1 MYDISIMIKE
11 NYSLFHNNTFGIDA
25 KCSYFIEYGTIEE
38 LKGALAFAKEKGLKM
53 LHIGG
58 GSNLLFTQDFNGVVL
73 HAISKGIKIIEDTE
87 HEVYVQADAGV
98 VWDDFVDWTIS
109 HELYGLE
116 NLSLIPGEVGA
127 SAVQNIGAYGIEAC
141 QYIAQVNTLEIAT
154 RKTKIFDVKECDY
167 GYRHSIFKSTLS
179 GQYIITSVVY
189 KLSKKFIPHLEYGA
203 LKSLLTQHKLSEQ
216 EVSAR
221 QLRDLI
227 INVRNEKLPNP
238 KEIGSAGSFFMNP
251 VVTQETY
258 ERLAES
264 YPNIPHYPVPGGIK
278 LSAGWMI
285 DQAGWKGKRIG
296 SAGVYEKQALV
307 LVNHGGAYGAEI
319 VALAK
324 KIQED
329 IYQQFGVKIY
339 PEAIYI

>member
-1 MYDISIMIKE
+1 MIKE
-11 NYSLFHNNTFGIDA
+11 NYSLLHNNTFGIDA
-25 KCSYFIEYGTIEE
+25 KCRYFIEYATTHE
-38 LKGALAFAKEKGLKM
+38 LREALAFVKGKGIKM

-58 GSNLLFTQDFNGVVL
+58 GSNLLFTQDFNGAIL
-73 HAISKGIKIIEDTE
+73 HAISKDIKITGETE
-87 HEVYVQADAGV
+87 HKVYVQADAGV

-154 RKTKIFDVKECDY
+154 GKTQAFDVKECDY

-189 KLSKKFIPHLEYGA
+189 RLSREFTPHLEYGA
-203 LKSLLTQHKLSEQ
+203 LRSLLAQHKISEQ
-216 EVSAR
+216 EVTAR

-227 INVRNEKLPNP
+227 IDVRNEKLPRP
-238 KEIGSAGSFFMNP
+238 KETGSAGSFFMNP

-258 ERLAES
+258 ERLALS
-264 YPNIPHYPVPGGIK
+264 YPNIPHYPAPGGVK

-296 SAGVYEKQALV
+296 CAGVHDKQALV
-307 LVNHGGAYGAEI
+307 LVNHGGASGADI

-329 IYQQFGVKIY
+329 IYQQFGIKIY

>member
-1 MYDISIMIKE
+1 MIKE
-11 NYSLFHNNTFGIDA
+11 NYSLLHNNTFGIDA
-25 KCSYFIEYGTIEE
+25 KCRYFIEYATTHE
-38 LKGALAFAKEKGLKM
+38 LREALAFVKGKGIKM

-58 GSNLLFTQDFNGVVL
+58 GSNLLFTQDFNGAIL
-73 HAISKGIKIIEDTE
+73 HAISKDIKITGETE

-154 RKTKIFDVKECDY
+154 GKTQAFDVKECDY

-189 KLSKKFIPHLEYGA
+189 RLSREFTPHLEYGA
-203 LKSLLTQHKLSEQ
+203 LRSLLAQHKISEQ
-216 EVSAR
+216 EVTAR

-227 INVRNEKLPNP
+227 IDVRNEKLPRP
-238 KEIGSAGSFFMNP
+238 KETGSAGSFFMNP
-251 VVTQETY
+251 VVTQEIY
-258 ERLAES
+258 ERLALS
-264 YPNIPHYPVPGGIK
+264 YPNIPHYPAPGGVK

-296 SAGVYEKQALV
+296 CAGVYDKQALV
-307 LVNHGGAYGAEI
+307 LVNHGGASGADI

-329 IYQQFGVKIY
+329 IYQQFGIKIY

>member
-1 MYDISIMIKE
+1 MTFQE
-11 NYSLFHNNTFGIDA
+11 NFSLLKFNTFGIDA
-25 KCSYFIEYGTIEE
+25 NCKYFFEYHNIGE
-38 LKGALAFAKEKGLKM
+38 LKEAINKTKQLQVEM
-53 LHIGG
+53 YHIGG
-58 GSNLLFTQDFNGVVL
+58 GSNLLFTKDFDGAIL
-73 HAISKGIKIIEDTE
+73 HAATKDIKVVEETDE
-87 HEVYVQADAGV
+87 YAYVEADAGV
-98 VWDDFVDWTIS
+98 VWDTFVDWTIT
-109 HELYGLE
+109 HGYYGLE

-154 RKTKIFDVKECDY
+154 GKAKVFDVKECDY
-167 GYRHSIFKSTLS
+167 GYRHSIFKSALS

-189 KLSKKFIPHLEYGA
+189 KLSKKFTPHLEYGA

-216 EVSAR
+216 EVTAR

-307 LVNHGGAYGAEI
+307 LVNHGGADGAEI

>member
-1 MYDISIMIKE
+1 MIKE
-11 NYSLFHNNTFGIDA
+11 NYSLLHNNTFGIDA
-25 KCSYFIEYGTIEE
+25 KCRYFIEYATTHE
-38 LKGALAFAKEKGLKM
+38 LREALAFVKGKGIKM

-58 GSNLLFTQDFNGVVL
+58 GSNLLFTQDFNGAIL
-73 HAISKGIKIIEDTE
+73 HAISKDIKITGETE

-154 RKTKIFDVKECDY
+154 GKTQAFDVKECDY

-189 KLSKKFIPHLEYGA
+189 RLSREFTPHLEYGA
-203 LKSLLTQHKLSEQ
+203 LRSLLAQHKISEQ
-216 EVSAR
+216 EVTAR

-227 INVRNEKLPNP
+227 IDVRNEKLPHP
-238 KEIGSAGSFFMNP
+238 KKTGSAGSFFMNP

-258 ERLAES
+258 ERLALS
-264 YPNIPHYPVPGGIK
+264 YPNIPHYPAPGGVK

-296 SAGVYEKQALV
+296 CAGVYDKQALV
-307 LVNHGGAYGAEI
+307 LVNHGGASGADI

-329 IYQQFGVKIY
+329 IYQQFGIKIY

>member
-1 MYDISIMIKE
+1 MIKE
-11 NYSLFHNNTFGIDA
+11 NYSLLHNNTFCIDA
-25 KCSYFIEYGTIEE
+25 KCRYFIEYATTHE
-38 LKGALAFAKEKGLKM
+38 LREALAFVKGKDIKM

-58 GSNLLFTQDFNGVVL
+58 GSNLLFTQDFNGAIL
-73 HAISKGIKIIEDTE
+73 HAISKDIKITGETE

-154 RKTKIFDVKECDY
+154 GKTQAFDVKECDY

-189 KLSKKFIPHLEYGA
+189 RLSREFTPHLEYGA
-203 LKSLLTQHKLSEQ
+203 LRSLLTQHKISEQ
-216 EVSAR
+216 EVTAR

-227 INVRNEKLPNP
+227 IDVRNEKLPHP
-238 KEIGSAGSFFMNP
+238 KETGSAGSFFMNP

-258 ERLAES
+258 ERLALS
-264 YPNIPHYPVPGGIK
+264 YPNIPHYPAPGGVK

-296 SAGVYEKQALV
+296 CAGVYDKQALV
-307 LVNHGGAYGAEI
+307 LVNHGGASGADI

-329 IYQQFGVKIY
+329 IYQQFGIKIY

>member
-1 MYDISIMIKE
+1 MIKE
-11 NYSLFHNNTFGIDA
+11 NYSLLHNNTFGIDA
-25 KCSYFIEYGTIEE
+25 KCRYFIEYATTHE
-38 LKGALAFAKEKGLKM
+38 LREALAFVKGKGIKM

-58 GSNLLFTQDFNGVVL
+58 GSNLLFTQDFNGAIL
-73 HAISKGIKIIEDTE
+73 HAISKDIKITGETE

-154 RKTKIFDVKECDY
+154 GKTQAFDVKECDY

-189 KLSKKFIPHLEYGA
+189 RLSREFTPHLEYGA
-203 LKSLLTQHKLSEQ
+203 LRSLLAQHKISEQ
-216 EVSAR
+216 EVTAR

-227 INVRNEKLPNP
+227 IDVRNEKLPHP
-238 KEIGSAGSFFMNP
+238 KETGSAGSFFMNP
-251 VVTQETY
+251 VVTQKTY
-258 ERLAES
+258 ERLALS
-264 YPNIPHYPVPGGIK
+264 YPNIPHYPAPGGVK

-296 SAGVYEKQALV
+296 CAGVYDKQALV
-307 LVNHGGAYGAEI
+307 LVNHGGASGADI

-329 IYQQFGVKIY
+329 IYQQFGIKIY

>member
-1 MYDISIMIKE
+1 MIKE
-11 NYSLFHNNTFGIDA
+11 NYSLLHNNTFGIDA
-25 KCSYFIEYGTIEE
+25 KCRYFIEYATTHE
-38 LKGALAFAKEKGLKM
+38 LREALAFVKGKDIKM

-58 GSNLLFTQDFNGVVL
+58 GSNLLFTQDFNGAIL
-73 HAISKGIKIIEDTE
+73 HAISKDIKITGETE

-154 RKTKIFDVKECDY
+154 GKTQAFDVKECDY

-189 KLSKKFIPHLEYGA
+189 RLSREFTPHLEYGA
-203 LKSLLTQHKLSEQ
+203 LRSLLTQHKISEQ
-216 EVSAR
+216 EVTAR

-227 INVRNEKLPNP
+227 IDVRNEKLPHP
-238 KEIGSAGSFFMNP
+238 KETGSAGSFFMNP

-258 ERLAES
+258 ERLALS
-264 YPNIPHYPVPGGIK
+264 YPNIPHYPAPGGVK

-296 SAGVYEKQALV
+296 CAGVYDKQALV
-307 LVNHGGAYGAEI
+307 LVNHGGASGADI

-329 IYQQFGVKIY
+329 IYQQFGIKIY

>member
-1 MYDISIMIKE
+1 MIKE
-11 NYSLFHNNTFGIDA
+11 NYSLLHNNTFGIDA
-25 KCSYFIEYGTIEE
+25 KCRYFIEYATTHE
-38 LKGALAFAKEKGLKM
+38 LREALAFVKGKGIKM

-58 GSNLLFTQDFNGVVL
+58 GSNLLFTQDFNGAIL
-73 HAISKGIKIIEDTE
+73 HAISKDIKITGETE

-154 RKTKIFDVKECDY
+154 GKTQEFDVKECDY

-189 KLSKKFIPHLEYGA
+189 RLSREFTPHLEYGA
-203 LKSLLTQHKLSEQ
+203 LRSLLAQHKISEQ
-216 EVSAR
+216 EVTAR

-227 INVRNEKLPNP
+227 IDVRNEKLPHP
-238 KEIGSAGSFFMNP
+238 KETGSAGSFFMNP

-258 ERLAES
+258 ERLALS
-264 YPNIPHYPVPGGIK
+264 YPNIPHYPAPGGVK

-296 SAGVYEKQALV
+296 CAGVYDKQALV
-307 LVNHGGAYGAEI
+307 LINHGGASGADI

-329 IYQQFGVKIY
+329 IYQQFGIKIY

>member
-1 MYDISIMIKE
+1 MELPDFFSRNRK
-11 NYSLFHNNTFGIDA
+11 F
-25 KCSYFIEYGTIEE
+25 FI
-38 LKGALAFAKEKGLKM
+38 L
-53 LHIGG
+53 
-58 GSNLLFTQDFNGVVL
+58 
-73 HAISKGIKIIEDTE
+73 
-87 HEVYVQADAGV
+87 
-98 VWDDFVDWTIS
+98 
-109 HELYGLE
+109 
-116 NLSLIPGEVGA
+116 
-127 SAVQNIGAYGIEAC
+127 
-141 QYIAQVNTLEIAT
+141 
-154 RKTKIFDVKECDY
+154 
-167 GYRHSIFKSTLS
+167 
-179 GQYIITSVVY
+179 
-189 KLSKKFIPHLEYGA
+189 
-203 LKSLLTQHKLSEQ
+203 Q
-216 EVSAR
+216 EVTAT

-264 YPNIPHYPVPGGIK
+264 YPNIPHYLVPGGIK

-285 DQAGWKGKRIG
+285 DQAGWKGRRIG
-296 SAGVYEKQALV
+296 HVGVYDKQALV
-307 LVNHGGAYGAEI
+307 LVNHGGADGAEI

>member
-1 MYDISIMIKE
+1 MIKE
-11 NYSLFHNNTFGIDA
+11 NYSLLHNNTFGIDA
-25 KCSYFIEYGTIEE
+25 KCRYFIEYATTHE
-38 LKGALAFAKEKGLKM
+38 LREALAFVKGKGIKM

-58 GSNLLFTQDFNGVVL
+58 GSNLLFTQDFNGAIL
-73 HAISKGIKIIEDTE
+73 HAISKDIKITGETE

-154 RKTKIFDVKECDY
+154 GKTQAFDVKECDY

-179 GQYIITSVVY
+179 EQYIITSVVY
-189 KLSKKFIPHLEYGA
+189 RLSREFTPHLEYGA
-203 LKSLLTQHKLSEQ
+203 LRSLLAQHKISEQ
-216 EVSAR
+216 EVTAR

-227 INVRNEKLPNP
+227 IDVRNEKLPHP
-238 KEIGSAGSFFMNP
+238 KETGSAGSFFMNP

-258 ERLAES
+258 ERLALS
-264 YPNIPHYPVPGGIK
+264 YPNIPHYPAPGGVK

-296 SAGVYEKQALV
+296 CAGVYDKQALV
-307 LVNHGGAYGAEI
+307 LVNHGGASGADI

-329 IYQQFGVKIY
+329 IYQQFGIKIY

>member
-1 MYDISIMIKE
+1 MIKE
-11 NYSLFHNNTFGIDA
+11 NYSLLHNNTFGIDA
-25 KCSYFIEYGTIEE
+25 KCRYFIEYATTHE
-38 LKGALAFAKEKGLKM
+38 LREALAFVKGKGIKM

-58 GSNLLFTQDFNGVVL
+58 GSNLLFTQDFNGAIL
-73 HAISKGIKIIEDTE
+73 HAISKDIKITGETE

-154 RKTKIFDVKECDY
+154 GKTQAFDVKECDY

-189 KLSKKFIPHLEYGA
+189 RLSREFTPHLEYGA
-203 LKSLLTQHKLSEQ
+203 LRSLLAQHKISEQ
-216 EVSAR
+216 EVTAR

-227 INVRNEKLPNP
+227 IGVRNEKLPHP
-238 KEIGSAGSFFMNP
+238 KETGSAGSFFMNP

-258 ERLAES
+258 ERLALS
-264 YPNIPHYPVPGGIK
+264 YPNIPHYPAPGGVK

-296 SAGVYEKQALV
+296 CAGVYDKQALV
-307 LVNHGGAYGAEI
+307 LVNHGGASGADI

-329 IYQQFGVKIY
+329 IYQQFGIKIY

>member
-1 MYDISIMIKE
+1 MIKE
-11 NYSLFHNNTFGIDA
+11 NYSLLHNNTFGIDA
-25 KCSYFIEYGTIEE
+25 KCRYFIEYATTHE
-38 LKGALAFAKEKGLKM
+38 LREALAFVKGKGIKM

-58 GSNLLFTQDFNGVVL
+58 GSNLLFTQDFNGAIL
-73 HAISKGIKIIEDTE
+73 HAISKDIKITGETE

-154 RKTKIFDVKECDY
+154 GKTQVFDVKECDY

-189 KLSKKFIPHLEYGA
+189 RLSREFTPHLEYGA
-203 LKSLLTQHKLSEQ
+203 LRSLLAQHKISEQ
-216 EVSAR
+216 EVTAR

-227 INVRNEKLPNP
+227 IDVRNEKLPHP
-238 KEIGSAGSFFMNP
+238 KETGSAGSFFMNP
-251 VVTQETY
+251 VVTQKTY
-258 ERLAES
+258 ERLALS
-264 YPNIPHYPVPGGIK
+264 YPNIPHYPAPGGVK

-296 SAGVYEKQALV
+296 CAGVYDKQALV
-307 LVNHGGAYGAEI
+307 LVNHGRASGADI

-329 IYQQFGVKIY
+329 IYQQFGIKIY